1 LSYEP
6 KTWVDRVTE
15 HPTWRRLTDTGVTD
29 VKEVAREEGTI
40 TTEGDKINATNLNGF
55 DGRVNDAFI
64 EMGVDAYTCTKTGT
78 VYDLKN
84 SNSPVNG
91 RFSVPADY
99 DLGDIFRIN
108 PTDQLFNKDLAVAGS
123 IDDTDGT
130 LNASAIGNYSSPLII
145 ISSSTAYKI
154 VGHTYTQ
161 PVADIGLAWYDS
173 SGVYISGVNYGGATG
188 NDTYTSPATAYYI
201 RYTINTIDLTVS
213 LLELNTS
220 TNTDVTYTAATT
232 AQLQDG
238 ESLPDE
244 FFKTGAT
251 VPFIYDISGEKL
263 NFKSAGST
271 TEIFNFP
278 LTISETEPTPL
289 ATGHIWVDHADVSD
303 FTNVVLDDSA
313 RVSYTNGY
321 LMLIVDDTN
330 NGEDNITQPKKVSGQ
345 SVTFESHRYSQNSDT
360 LSWQVGNYNKAGTI
374 SDIKRKYPVVYSRL
388 DDVLNIETAYVW
400 NGSAWVMISQQG
412 SYLAVASYGSPYIT
426 IYNHSGDTFPSTTTP
441 SAFPTGVGRGCAFS
455 SDGTYLAVAHD
466 ISPYIL
472 IYKRSG
478 DTFTKLADPATL
490 PTGNALGCA
499 FSADGTYLA
508 VAHGNTSPW
517 LTIYKRSEDTFTKLS
532 DPATLPTGAS
542 QGCAFSSD
550 GTYLA
555 VAHDISP
562 YILIYKRSGD
572 TFTKLS
578 DPLTLPTDEGYGCA
592 FSPDDTY
599 LAVAH
604 YGSPC
609 ITIYKRSGDTFT
621 KLTDPATLPTGASQ
635 GCAFSSDGTYLA
647 VATYFSPF
655 ILIYKRSG
663 DTFTKLAD
671 PATLPT
677 GSGYGCAFSF
687 DNTYLAVAHVYSPY
701 IMIYKRSGDTFTK
714 LSNPATLPI
723 NNGYGCAFIG

>member
-40 TTEGDKINATNLNGF
+40 TAEGDKINATNLNGF

-99 DLGDIFRIN
+99 AAGDTFRIN
-108 PTDQLFNKDLAVAGS
+108 PTDQLFNKDLAVSGF
-123 IDDTDGT
+123 INDTDGT
-130 LNASAIGNYSSPLII
+130 LNSSAVSNYSSPLII
-145 ISSSTAYKI
+145 ISPSTAYKI

-161 PVADIGLAWYDS
+161 PVTSVGLAWYDS
-173 SGVYISGVNYGGATG
+173 SGVYISGANYGGATG

-271 TEIFNFP
+271 AEIFNFP

-345 SVTFESHRYSQNSDT
+345 SMTFESHRYSQNSDT
-360 LSWQVGNYNKAGTI
+360 LSWQAGNYNKAGTI

-412 SYLAVASYGSPYIT
+412 SYLAVAHANSPYIT

-441 SAFPTGVGRGCAFS
+441 STLPTGTGVGCAFS
-455 SDGTYLAVAHD
+455 TDGTYLAVAHGT
-466 ISPYIL
+466 SPYITIYKRSGDTYTKL
-472 IYKRSG
+472 ADPAALPTGVAYSCAFSTDGIYLAVATYYSPFILVYKRSGDTFTKLADPSTLPTGIANGCAFSTDDTYLAVAHAVSPYITIYKRSGDTFTKLTDPSTLPTDSGEGCAFSTDGTYLAVATYASPYIMIYKRSGDTFTKLTDPSILPTGLALGCAFSTDDTYLAVAHGTSPYITIYKRSG

-490 PTGNALGCA
+490 PAGVGRGCA
-499 FSADGTYLA
+499 FSIDNTYLA
-508 VAHGNTSPW
+508 VAHDTIPYI
-517 LTIYKRSEDTFTKLS
+517 TIYKRSEDTFTKLS
-532 DPATLPTGAS
+532 NPATLPTGNGNA
-542 QGCAFSSD
+542 CAF
-550 GTYLA
+550 
-555 VAHDISP
+555 
-562 YILIYKRSGD
+562 
-572 TFTKLS
+572 LS
-578 DPLTLPTDEGYGCA
+578 
-592 FSPDDTY
+592 
-599 LAVAH
+599 
-604 YGSPC
+604 
-609 ITIYKRSGDTFT
+609 
-621 KLTDPATLPTGASQ
+621 
-635 GCAFSSDGTYLA
+635 
-647 VATYFSPF
+647 
-655 ILIYKRSG
+655 
-663 DTFTKLAD
+663 
-671 PATLPT
+671 
-677 GSGYGCAFSF
+677 
-687 DNTYLAVAHVYSPY
+687 
-701 IMIYKRSGDTFTK
+701 
-714 LSNPATLPI
+714 
-723 NNGYGCAFIG
+723 

>member
-6 KTWVDRVTE
+6 KTWVDRVAE
-15 HPTWRRLTDTGVTD
+15 HPTRRRLDETGITDTFD
-29 VKEVAREEGTI
+29 VVRAEGTI

-271 TEIFNFP
+271 AEIFNFP

-345 SVTFESHRYSQNSDT
+345 SMTFASHRYSQNSDT
-360 LSWQVGNYNKAGTI
+360 LSWQTGDYSKAGTI
-374 SDIKRKYPVVYSRL
+374 IDIKRKYPVVYSRL
-388 DDVLNIETAYVW
+388 SDVLNIETAYIW
-400 NGSAWVMISQQG
+400 NGSAWTMISQQG
-412 SYLAVASYGSPYIT
+412 SYLAVAHITNPYIT

-441 SAFPTGVGRGCAFS
+441 STLPAGNGYGCAFS
-455 SDGTYLAVAHD
+455 TDGIYLAIAHSNSPYITICKRNGDTFTKLADPAALPTSGANGCAFSTDGAYLAVAHD
-466 ISPYIL
+466 SSPYITIYKRSGDTFTKL
-472 IYKRSG
+472 SNPATLPAGVGEGCAFSNDGIYLAVAHYTSPYITIYKRSG

-490 PTGNALGCA
+490 PANAGLGCA
-499 FSADGTYLA
+499 FSNDGIYLA
-508 VAHGNTSPW
+508 VAHIT
-517 LTIYKRSEDTFTKLS
+517 
-532 DPATLPTGAS
+532 
-542 QGCAFSSD
+542 
-550 GTYLA
+550 
-555 VAHDISP
+555 SP
-562 YILIYKRSGD
+562 YI
-572 TFTKLS
+572 T
-578 DPLTLPTDEGYGCA
+578 
-592 FSPDDTY
+592 
-599 LAVAH
+599 
-604 YGSPC
+604 
-609 ITIYKRSGDTFT
+609 
-621 KLTDPATLPTGASQ
+621 
-635 GCAFSSDGTYLA
+635 
-647 VATYFSPF
+647 
-655 ILIYKRSG
+655 
-663 DTFTKLAD
+663 
-671 PATLPT
+671 
-677 GSGYGCAFSF
+677 
-687 DNTYLAVAHVYSPY
+687 
-701 IMIYKRSGDTFTK
+701 IYKRSGDTFTK
-714 LSNPATLPI
+714 LSNPATLPTGT
-723 NNGYGCAFIG
+723 GYGCAFSTDGTYLAVAHLSSPYITIYKRSGDTFTKLSDPATLPTGTGEGCAFSADNTYLAVAHDSSPYITIYKRSGDTFTKLSNPATLPTGNSNACAFLS